1 MAAIPLDL
9 LDRIRA
15 LEREVRTLA
24 GRANIRP
31 ALDQILH
38 GDITIGEGGQLIA
51 QTPEG
56 TATFKVGQTPQG
68 DWGVFIRRATGT
80 RALTVGDD
88 ILEEDQ
94 MIRIWSRD
102 KERPTPILMDDAF
115 SDRFLGRPMLPLQLH
130 PTERQNTALTT
141 YQPAWWG
148 SGPATHAVA
157 EIELYTYANTGGGQV
172 KVTMKP
178 EGGTAITVAE
188 YDCAPGT
195 WTNKFIQQPMHDIE
209 FMQWVEWTVEHRNK
223 EAGRDVETRLYS
235 ALYRHTYTP
244 DEAPRVPTRPPT
256 AAVAAQQGTGPAA
269 TDAPPAEAKRRPDPV
284 RAPSGLRTIDD

>member
-9 LDRIRA
+9 LDRIRE
-15 LEREVRTLA
+15 LERRVRELA
-24 GRANIRP
+24 GRAQIRP

-56 TATFKVGQTPQG
+56 IATFKVGQTPQG
-68 DWGVFIRRATGT
+68 DWGLFLRRANGT

-88 ILEEDQ
+88 VLEDDQ

-130 PTERQNTALTT
+130 PTQRQNTSETA

-148 SGPATHAVA
+148 AGPVSHAVA
-157 EIELYTYANTGGGQV
+157 EIELYSYANAGGGQV
-172 KVTMKP
+172 KVTMRP

-188 YDCAPGT
+188 YDCPAGT
-195 WTNKFIQQPMHDIE
+195 WTNKFITQPMHDIE
-209 FMQWVEWTVEHRNK
+209 FLQWVEWMVEHRNVQ
-223 EAGRDVETRLYS
+223 AGRDVETRVYS
-235 ALYRHTYTP
+235 ALYRHTYSP

-256 AAVAAQQGTGPAA
+256 ATATAQRGTGPAVSE
-269 TDAPPAEAKRRPDPV
+269 TPAEPKRRPDPV
-284 RAPSGLRTIDD
+284 RIPAGLRTIED

>member
-68 DWGVFIRRATGT
+68 DWGVFIRRASGT

-88 ILEEDQ
+88 ILEDDQ

-115 SDRFLGRPMLPLQLH
+115 SDRFLGRPMLPIQLH

-157 EIELYTYANTGGGQV
+157 ELELFTYANTGGGQV
-172 KVTMKP
+172 KVTMQP
-178 EGGTAITVAE
+178 EGGTAVTVAE
-188 YDCAPGT
+188 YDCAPGQ
-195 WTNKFIQQPMHDIE
+195 WTNKFIQQPMHDVE
-209 FMQWVEWTVEHRNK
+209 FMQWVTWTVEHRNK
-223 EAGRDVETRLYS
+223 EPNRDVETRLYS

-256 AAVAAQQGTGPAA
+256 ATATAQQGTGPAA
-269 TDAPPAEAKRRPDPV
+269 TEAPPAEVKRRPDPV